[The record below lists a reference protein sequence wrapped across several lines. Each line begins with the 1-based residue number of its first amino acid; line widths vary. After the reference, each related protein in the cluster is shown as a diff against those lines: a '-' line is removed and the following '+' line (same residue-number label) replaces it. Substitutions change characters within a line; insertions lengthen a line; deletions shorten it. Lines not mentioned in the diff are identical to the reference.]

1 MASFLKDTCR
11 NDTFAARPGVR
22 LCSPRI
28 NMWET
33 THINYFLRPSTN
45 QFQFIKS
52 ELDSNHVWDYLR
64 SWTPRDQKEK
74 DRSSHEWRIPI
85 LTEARTHLNRNT
97 RTRVSNI
104 GNKLLFI
111 ILIAVGSLIE
121 TTNWYFH
128 PYHQIWLHSQ
138 PASCYCFI
146 GGQSLKNLY
155 YIQSRLRQSQMLT
168 SGHHVR
174 VRIGPTPTL

>member
-1 MASFLKDTCR
+1 MIKRNSKEMWREVVCPASYLQYLYRILSTYLVDFGSAHTPRDWRNIICGPQFPSSQMASFLKDTCR

-52 ELDSNHVWDYLR
+52 ELDSNHVWIISGGEHTQR
-64 SWTPRDQKEK
+64 PEGE

-104 GNKLLFI
+104 GNKYYLL
-111 ILIAVGSLIE
+111 
-121 TTNWYFH
+121 
-128 PYHQIWLHSQ
+128 
-138 PASCYCFI
+138 C
-146 GGQSLKNLY
+146 
-155 YIQSRLRQSQMLT
+155 
-168 SGHHVR
+168 
-174 VRIGPTPTL
+174 